1 MGKDNHKQRTFSRRD
16 LLKGGLLAG
25 ALLALR
31 KCLPGGSIEEPSSI
45 AQGVTPTPTDRPTLL
60 SQDVTP
66 TPINQSSLLAPA
78 DTPTPQAYLPYVSR
92 QTGASI
98 PGQVVHV
105 HDPDATNWSG
115 SGWYGDGDD
124 AVNQG
129 VVDSMVQAG
138 LQQVT
143 GKSSWADIWS
153 DLFSQVQSSG
163 YQVGQKIAI
172 KVNFNNSGYLNGGC
186 QGTGNYIDALPQPVK
201 ALVAGLVGAGVE
213 QNDIWIYD
221 ATGQHANG
229 RIIPDRFRNPILASY
244 PSVEFYGLT
253 DCIGVNPVTFGGH
266 SSLTVQFSDP
276 HSNLSDRLLTD
287 ILYQATYLINMPIL
301 KVHGISPASLGFKN
315 HFGSI
320 NNIERAGNDRLHI
333 YINPS
338 ESLYSSAYSPMVDI
352 FLNPNIKDKTI
363 LTVGDGLYGAFGA
376 TLVPPTSWSTFGD
389 APNSLLF
396 SSDPVAIDCVMTD
409 LLAAEGRV
417 GDDAYHYLFVAQDA
431 ELGVCEGTRDN
442 PGGDP
447 WQTPYG
453 SGYTRIQYIRVES

>member
-172 KVNFNNSGYLNGGC
+172 KVNFNNTRLCDSSV
-186 QGTGNYIDALPQPVK
+186 TAIDALIEPVNAVAK
-201 ALVAGLVGAGVE
+201 GLVAMGVTPA
-213 QNDIWIYD
+213 DICVYD
-221 ATGQHANG
+221 AVRAL
-229 RIIPDRFRNPILASY
+229 PDRFVDNAL
-244 PSVEFYGLT
+244 YGISFFDGWREGICRTEAGFTYLPET
-253 DCIGVNPVTFGGH
+253 QVHFHPPVTISTPEEH
-266 SSLTVQFSDP
+266 VTNVLMNAS
-276 HSNLSDRLLTD
+276 
-287 ILYQATYLINMPIL
+287 YLINMPIMKGGHPL
-301 KVHGISPASLGFKN
+301 AGVTLGFKN
-315 HFGSI
+315 HFGTIHACS
-320 NNIERAGNDRLHI
+320 GLHD
-333 YINPS
+333 YVDVVRTPA
-338 ESLYSSAYSPMVDI
+338 AYRTDYNPMVDLLMSPLI
-352 FLNPNIKDKTI
+352 GGKTVLTIGDALFAARQFAQVPVPWTTFENQLPNSLFFATDPVAVDCVMHDLI
-363 LTVGDGLYGAFGA
+363 VAEPE
-376 TLVPPTSWSTFGD
+376 TLVPEG
-389 APNSLLF
+389 ANNYLR
-396 SSDPVAIDCVMTD
+396 
-409 LLAAEGRV
+409 LAAESG
-417 GDDAYHYLFVAQDA
+417 
-431 ELGVCEGTRDN
+431 LGAFEAGN
-442 PGGDP
+442 P
-447 WQTPYG
+447 WQHPYG
-453 SGYTRIQYIRVES
+453 AGYSRIDYIRIDM